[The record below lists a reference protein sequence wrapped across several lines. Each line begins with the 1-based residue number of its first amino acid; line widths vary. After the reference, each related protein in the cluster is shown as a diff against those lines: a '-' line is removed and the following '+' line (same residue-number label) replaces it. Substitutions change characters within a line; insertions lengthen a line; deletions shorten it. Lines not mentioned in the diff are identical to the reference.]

1 MWDALTLLTNLA
13 QSEQWSALSEVLAP
27 EIHQLVKEWD
37 SLPSNK
43 RGELAGYAFG
53 KYGSDILIPGAL
65 AKAVSKGL
73 KGAQELGAIY
83 RGLQTAE
90 QTLLLET
97 VGNLGNGV
105 KIGDLVRASQTT
117 IVLGEEVGLTA
128 HEMAQL
134 KQVGKLEKAID
145 NAFENLIT
153 KSESEA
159 FKAAINGEK
168 HVRFYQDYLNKSTKE
183 IQKGIKSFEK
193 QIAIHQ
199 EKISNPSKSIPN
211 WDELRPERK
220 EALINKKWPAEIE
233 CYTEQRDIL
242 QSILDQR
249 LEN

>member
-1 MWDALTLLTNLA
+1 MWNALTLLTHLA
-13 QSEQWSALSEVLAP
+13 QSEQWSALREVLAP
-27 EIHQLVKEWD
+27 EIHQLIKEWD
-37 SLPSNK
+37 SLPSDK

-73 KGAQELGAIY
+73 KGAQELAAVY

-97 VGNLGNGV
+97 VNNLGNGA

-117 IVLGEEVGLTA
+117 IALGEEVGFTA

-134 KQVGKLEKAID
+134 KQVGKLERTID
-145 NAFENLIT
+145 NAFENLI
-153 KSESEA
+153 KSENEA
-159 FKAAINGEK
+159 FRAAINGEK
-168 HVRFYQDYLNKSTKE
+168 HVRFYQDYLNKPTKE

-193 QIAIHQ
+193 QISIHQ
-199 EKISNPSKSIPN
+199 EKISHPSKSIPN